1 MIVFDGTYR
10 LERKE
15 DPGATP
21 AHACAWRVKIIDLA
35 SSDSLHSHIR
45 PLAVLAF
52 RQESGIFKTSC
63 AESLGKRICGEFDL
77 KVDDLLWVEAFPDL
91 PESLYVA
98 VFDPR
103 YHDGRAHYRIT
114 WRPILANEHRAIAP
128 WC

>member
-35 SSDSLHSHIR
+35 SSDSLYPHIR
-45 PLAVLAF
+45 PFAVLAIS
-52 RQESGIFKTSC
+52 QESGIFKTSC
-63 AESLGKRICGEFDL
+63 AESLGKRICADFDL

-91 PESLYVA
+91 PDSLYVA

-103 YHDGRAHYRIT
+103 YYDGQAHYHIT
-114 WRPILANEHRAIAP
+114 WRPILANERTAVAP